1 MKPLSATLQSQ
12 NIPAV
17 GAHANVAAV
26 AADAAGVALA
36 KEVADL
42 DLLRAYGCLDGFLY
56 AAPDPEQPDHVSS
69 T

>member
-1 MKPLSATLQSQ
+1 MKPLSDRPKSQ
-12 NIPAV
+12 IISAV
-17 GAHANVAAV
+17 GAHANVSLA

-36 KEVADL
+36 KEVADR

-56 AAPDPEQPDHVSS
+56 PASDWESYDVNS

>member
-1 MKPLSATLQSQ
+1 MKPLSDRPKSQ
-12 NIPAV
+12 IISAV
-17 GAHANVAAV
+17 GAHANVSAA

-36 KEVADL
+36 KEVADR

-56 AAPDPEQPDHVSS
+56 PASEWEPHDVSS